1 MSWSDVRPLR
11 TKVRRPES
19 LLSGVWL
26 SLLAIILAGCQSG
39 GRDERGVGGRG
50 GSERGGSERGGG
62 EAPATLV
69 FGRGLDSVGLD
80 PAHEVDGESFK
91 VIESLFEGLVR
102 YREGSTEIEP
112 ALATRWEMSADGL
125 TWTFFLRQGVRFH
138 DGTPLDAVAVFFSFA
153 RQMDRHPPHPFHQV
167 GGNYPFWRAMG
178 MDDVVADVAAA
189 DSLTV
194 VFSLKKPSAPFLAN
208 LAMPFTSVV
217 SPTAVAAAPEDFF
230 KHPVGTGSFQFVEWV
245 KDDHITL
252 EGFAG
257 YWGGKP
263 TIDRLIFSS
272 IPENSVRFLAFTQGD
287 LDGMDGIVPDDV
299 AALERDPR
307 FTLLR
312 QPGLNVAY
320 VAMQCEKPPFD
331 DVRVRRAVNH
341 AVNREGIIHALYR
354 GLGSVAAGP
363 LPPTIWGFNSQLTP
377 YPYDPARARELLAE
391 AGHPNGFETTL
402 WTMTGPRPYM
412 PEPQKVAQAVQADLA
427 QVGIRARIVSYEWG
441 TYLDLVQHGKH
452 DLCLLGWT
460 GDNGDPDNFLYA
472 LLDRDVAAAYPSTN
486 VAFYKGAE
494 LHALIMEAQRS
505 LDHERRVACYV
516 EAQEIAR
523 RDAPWC
529 PLAHMTDV
537 IAFQRRVR
545 GFTMHPTGQ
554 LRFHGVTLAGEGS

>member
-1 MSWSDVRPLR
+1 MV
-11 TKVRRPES
+11 
-19 LLSGVWL
+19 
-26 SLLAIILAGCQSG
+26 AAGCQG
-39 GRDERGVGGRG
+39 GGGGEHGGERGLDD
-50 GSERGGSERGGG
+50 RGGG
-62 EAPATLV
+62 HGSREGEATLV
-69 FGRGLDSVGLD
+69 FGRGFDSVGLD

-91 VIESLFEGLVR
+91 VIESLFDGLVR

-125 TWTFFLRQGVRFH
+125 TWTFFLRPGVRFH
-138 DGTPLDAVAVFFSFA
+138 DGTRLDAEAVFFSFA
-153 RQMDRHPPHPFHQV
+153 RQMDLDPPHPFHQV

-178 MDDVVADVAAA
+178 MDDVVADIAAV

-194 VFSLKKPSAPFLAN
+194 VFTLKKPSAPFLAN
-208 LAMPFTSVV
+208 LAMPFASVV
-217 SPTAVAAAPEDFF
+217 SPTAVAAAGEDFF
-230 KHPVGTGSFQFVEWV
+230 KHPVGTGPFRFVDWV

-252 EGFAG
+252 AGFAD

-263 TIDRLIFSS
+263 ALDRLIFRS

-299 AALERDPR
+299 AAIERDGR

-320 VAMQCEKPPFD
+320 VAMQCEKPPFN

-363 LPPTIWGFNSQLTP
+363 LPPTIWGFHSQLTP
-377 YPYDPARARELLAE
+377 YPYDPERARELLAE
-391 AGHPNGFETTL
+391 AGHPAGLETTL
-402 WTMTGPRPYM
+402 WTMVGPRPYM

-427 QVGIRARIVSYEWG
+427 QVGIRARIVTYEWG

-472 LLDRDVAAAYPSTN
+472 LLDRDVASAYPSTN
-486 VAFYKGAE
+486 VAFYKGE
-494 LHALIMEAQRS
+494 EMHALIMEAQRS

-516 EAQEIAR
+516 KAQEIAR

-537 IAFQRRVR
+537 IAFQRLVR

-554 LRFHGVTLAGEGS
+554 LRFGGVTLAGEEP